1 MQGIKFADARK
12 ATKGKERRNARWTQQ
27 TRCHCQNVSCHVHVY
42 YSFLRLLSRRIIIF
56 CCTDRYKTALSTFRA
71 DSLATGPRNTHS
83 TTRGRSLQ
91 SEIEVRFA
99 RIMSRATIPPRISLL
114 PRPSA
119 CHVSIVR
126 SKHVSFE
133 LLLFVFPRFPLPP
146 YFFYFFLFSSPP
158 PRGRGRIVL

>member
-1 MQGIKFADARK
+1 M
-12 ATKGKERRNARWTQQ
+12 
-27 TRCHCQNVSCHVHVY
+27 
-42 YSFLRLLSRRIIIF
+42 
-56 CCTDRYKTALSTFRA
+56 STFRA

-158 PRGRGRIVL
+158 PRGRGRIVLWEKFLIHDGEAASNRLSNRNWSAGFLSLPRPLLSSSTTESRVLSAEFQIRRLPG